1 MAAQVEE
8 ERDEEVSNEAVEDN
22 EFGPI
27 LISKLE
33 VTAQHSIDWIGH
45 MY

>member
-1 MAAQVEE
+1 MAAQVAE
-8 ERDEEVSNEAVEDN
+8 EREEEVSNEVVGDS

-33 VTAQHSIDWIGH
+33 VRNSREL
-45 MY
+45 M